1 MTTNILIFHG
11 TNGHPEENW
20 FPWLKK
26 ELEKLEYNVIIP
38 QFPTPKNQT
47 PETWFDIFNKYK
59 QYINSDTILIGHSLG
74 GTFLL
79 QVLQNIGIQVKA
91 CFFIATPIGILP
103 TKYYETDKP
112 FLEKPFNWLEIKAHS
127 WKFQVFHS
135 DNDPFVCIE
144 NGEKLAKQLCVDLTV
159 VKNAGHFNTKA
170 GYIEFELLLEKIKQE
185 IK

>member
-1 MTTNILIFHG
+1 MINILIFHG

-26 ELEKLEYNVIIP
+26 ELEKLDCNVIIP

-47 PETWFDIFNKYK
+47 PKAWFKVFDKYK

-79 QVLQNIGIQVKA
+79 HVLQNISTKVKV

-103 TKYYETDKP
+103 TKYYETDKH
-112 FLEKPFNWLEIKAHS
+112 FLEKPFNWLQINAHS
-127 WKFQVFHS
+127 WKFYIFHS
-135 DNDPFVCIE
+135 DNDPFVCLE
-144 NGEKLAKQLCVDLTV
+144 NGEELAKNLETKLTL
-159 VKNAGHFNTKA
+159 VKDAGHFNTKSN
-170 GYIEFELLLEKIKQE
+170 YTKFQLLLKQIKKELQ
-185 IK
+185 